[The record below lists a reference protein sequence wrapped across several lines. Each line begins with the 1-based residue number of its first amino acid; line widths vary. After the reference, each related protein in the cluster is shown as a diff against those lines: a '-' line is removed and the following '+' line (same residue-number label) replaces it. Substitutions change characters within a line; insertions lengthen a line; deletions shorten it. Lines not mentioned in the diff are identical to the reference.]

1 MRIACPRTR
10 AVWMRSAVIAPRQ
23 LSRCAMAARSASLS
37 GRPLA
42 TATDSASPLGAAAC
56 PLGAA
61 AGPLPPLPIEAE
73 ERAPEEGRA
82 ESGREGGT
90 EAPAA
95 RWPTAGD
102 ALEGR
107 AEWGAAAAECEEGGA
122 ALRGRSGWPMFADTP
137 FIRSESADRISDR
150 ISSMSFVGGMSRP
163 EATGLCDGA
172 PVMYGFIIN
181 T

>member
-1 MRIACPRTR
+1 MSTCMHEAGR
-10 AVWMRSAVIAPRQ
+10 AVR
-23 LSRCAMAARSASLS
+23 
-37 GRPLA
+37 
-42 TATDSASPLGAAAC
+42 
-56 PLGAA
+56 
-61 AGPLPPLPIEAE
+61 
-73 ERAPEEGRA
+73 
-82 ESGREGGT
+82 GREGGT
-90 EAPAA
+90 GGTDAPPA

-107 AEWGAAAAECEEGGA
+107 AEWGAAAAECEEDGA
-122 ALRGRSGWPMFADTP
+122 ALRGRSGWPMLADTP

-172 PVMYGFIIN
+172 PVMYGFIIK